1 MKPSRY
7 TFLIVP
13 DHDGK
18 NRRFSI
24 SRAGT
29 LIILFTTILLITGMV
44 FGLIYMFPKAVDYS
58 RMKKDYNAVIGER
71 SKVLAL
77 YRDLERLK
85 EVERMVQQALGTNL
99 EESNDVENKLVAQPI
114 DLPAPLGSVTF
125 IPSLIPVNGV
135 VTQEMIKTHETDSK
149 THYGI
154 DIAVPIG
161 SDVLASASGQVVF
174 AGHTTELGNLI
185 VVFHGN
191 EYFTYYGHNESIL
204 VKPYQQVNSG
214 HVIARSG
221 NTGESSGPHLHF
233 EIWKEGEAVDPL
245 SYFPALNQ
253 SNMSVD

>member
-7 TFLIVP
+7 TFLVVP

-24 SRAGT
+24 SRVGT
-29 LIILFTTILLITGMV
+29 LSILFTSLLLITGMV
-44 FGLIYMFPKAVDYS
+44 LGLVYMFPKAVDYN
-58 RMKKDYNAVIGER
+58 RMKQEYDTVIGER

-85 EVERMVQQALGTNL
+85 EVEQMVQQALGTNL
-99 EESNDVENKLVAQPI
+99 EESEDVENKLVPKPI
-114 DLPAPLGSVTF
+114 DPPAPLGGVTY

-135 VTQEMIKTHETDSK
+135 VTQEMIQTHESDTK

-161 SDVLASASGQVVF
+161 SDILASASGQVVF

-185 VVFHGN
+185 VVYHGN
-191 EYFTYYGHNESIL
+191 EYFTYYGHNESIV
-204 VKPYQQVNSG
+204 VKPYQQVQSG
-214 HVIARSG
+214 DVIAKSG
-221 NTGESSGPHLHF
+221 DTGESSGPHLHY

-253 SNMSVD
+253 SNVSVD

>member
-24 SRAGT
+24 SRVWT
-29 LIILFTTILLITGMV
+29 LVILFTTITFIVGMV
-44 FGLIYMFPKAVDYS
+44 LSLIYSIPKVVDYK
-58 RMKKDYNAVIGER
+58 RMGNEYNLIVGER

-85 EVERMVQQALGTNL
+85 EVEKMVQEALGTNL
-99 EESNDVENKLVAQPI
+99 EESDKISDKLVAQPI
-114 DLPAPLGSVTF
+114 EAPAPLGGLTY
-125 IPSLIPVNGV
+125 IPSLLPVNGV
-135 VTQEMIKTHETDSK
+135 VTQEMITTHKNDYKTHF
-149 THYGI
+149 GV

-161 SDVLASASGQVVF
+161 SPVLASASGQVVF
-174 AGHTTELGNLI
+174 SGYTTELGNLI
-185 VVFHGN
+185 VIYHGN

-204 VKPYQQVNSG
+204 VTPYQKVNNG
-214 HVIARSG
+214 DEIAKSG
-221 NTGESSGPHLHF
+221 NTGDSSGPHLHF
-233 EIWKEGEAVDPL
+233 EIWKEGEAVDPF

>member
-1 MKPSRY
+1 
-7 TFLIVP
+7 
-13 DHDGK
+13 
-18 NRRFSI
+18 
-24 SRAGT
+24 
-29 LIILFTTILLITGMV
+29 
-44 FGLIYMFPKAVDYS
+44 
-58 RMKKDYNAVIGER
+58 
-71 SKVLAL
+71 
-77 YRDLERLK
+77 
-85 EVERMVQQALGTNL
+85 
-99 EESNDVENKLVAQPI
+99 
-114 DLPAPLGSVTF
+114 
-125 IPSLIPVNGV
+125 
-135 VTQEMIKTHETDSK
+135 MIKTHETNSK

-154 DIAVPIG
+154 DIAVPKG

>member
-99 EESNDVENKLVAQPI
+99 EESDDVKNKLVAQPI
-114 DLPAPLGSVTF
+114 DPQTPLGSATF

-135 VTQEMIKTHETDSK
+135 VTQEMIKTHETK
-149 THYGI
+149 G
-154 DIAVPIG
+154 G
-161 SDVLASASGQVVF
+161 L
-174 AGHTTELGNLI
+174 
-185 VVFHGN
+185 
-191 EYFTYYGHNESIL
+191 
-204 VKPYQQVNSG
+204 
-214 HVIARSG
+214 IARLDLLAR
-221 NTGESSGPHLHF
+221 H
-233 EIWKEGEAVDPL
+233 WK
-245 SYFPALNQ
+245 LN
-253 SNMSVD
+253 

>member
-24 SRAGT
+24 SRVGT

-85 EVERMVQQALGTNL
+85 EVERMIQQALGTNL
-99 EESNDVENKLVAQPI
+99 EESDDVENKLVAQPI
-114 DLPAPLGSVTF
+114 DVPAPLGSATF

-135 VTQEMIKTHETDSK
+135 VTQEMIQTYETDSK

-154 DIAVPIG
+154 DIAVPTG

-185 VVFHGN
+185 VVYHGN

-204 VKPYQQVNSG
+204 VNPYQQVNSG

-245 SYFPALNQ
+245 SYFPTLNQ